1 MAKIDKL
8 CHNDSL
14 FDIRRIKMATMN
26 ISLPEAMKG
35 WVEAQAETGKYS
47 NSSDFIR
54 DIIRREQLREE
65 KIARMQALVDEARA
79 GGISP
84 NMPEDI
90 RQRVLKRHGLVQN

>member
-1 MAKIDKL
+1 
-8 CHNDSL
+8 
-14 FDIRRIKMATMN
+14 MATMN

-54 DIIRREQLREE
+54 DLIRREQERAE
-65 KIARMQALVDEARA
+65 KIARMQALVDEARS
-79 GGISP
+79 GGVSH

-90 RQRVLKRHGLVQN
+90 RQRVLKRRGLVQD